1 MLNLDEKLH
10 HLSQVCRW
18 ISAKGLTPATA
29 GNFSHRFDHE
39 SAFVSASGIDK
50 EKIAPESFLRMYF
63 DGRFEHP
70 RLKPSAE
77 SYLHLKIYELLP
89 EVDCV
94 LHVHSKPTTIL
105 TQIARNN
112 FITLD
117 GLELLKSL
125 SGIETHATQVR
136 LPILE
141 NHQDM
146 RYLANKLHEL
156 HDTQKLEHGFF
167 LKGHGLY
174 TWGNSIDEAKR
185 HVEGIEFL
193 MDCLLQMKL
202 LGHGTNN
209 D

>member
-50 EKIAPESFLRMYF
+50 EMISPDSFLRMYL

-70 RLKPSAE
+70 KMKPSAE
-77 SYLHLKIYELLP
+77 SYLHLKVYELLP
-89 EVDCV
+89 EVECV

-105 TQIARNN
+105 TQISQADHM
-112 FITLD
+112 TLE

-125 SGIETHATQVR
+125 QGIQTHETQVH
-136 LPILE
+136 LPILD

-146 RYLANKLHEL
+146 RYLAGVLHEL
-156 HDTQKLEHGFF
+156 HEREKLQYGFF

-174 TWGNSIDEAKR
+174 TWGRSIEEAKR

-193 MDCLLQMKL
+193 MDCMLQMKL
-202 LGHGTNN
+202 LGQGRL
-209 D
+209 

>member
-29 GNFSHRFDHE
+29 GNFSHRFDQE

-50 EKIAPESFLRMYF
+50 EKIAPDSFLRMYF
-63 DGRFEHP
+63 DGRFDHP
-70 RLKPSAE
+70 QLKPSAE

-89 EVDCV
+89 EVECV

-105 TQIARNN
+105 TQISQSNSV
-112 FITLD
+112 TLE

-125 SGIETHATQVR
+125 QGIQTHETQVH
-136 LPILE
+136 LPILD

-146 RYLANKLHEL
+146 RYLAGLLHEL
-156 HDTQKLEHGFF
+156 HAREKLQYGFF

-174 TWGNSIDEAKR
+174 TWGRSIDEAKR

-193 MDCLLQMKL
+193 MDCMLQMKL
-202 LGHGTNN
+202 LGHARS
-209 D
+209 